1 MEKKNQTE
9 KQNQRRSR
17 RNAFPESNRLLS
29 QLRILCLAMLPF
41 LLARASGLMWRI
53 RAAFFDVFVK
63 LRAASESSRTRIP
76 AVAFLGAAFLIG
88 STAILSSLFTFGT
101 TVVYDGEELGIV
113 KNENT
118 ADAAL
123 GSVENDLSDVLGEDF
138 TLDMSLVSYSNGLV
152 TRKSVVDETAI
163 ETNLSD
169 QLDLVTYGY
178 ALYVDDEFIGATRNK
193 NALSALLEQ
202 VKAPYMSEHTK
213 EIDFVENVEIREGY
227 LANEDFCNLG
237 DIVLKI
243 NETKA
248 GEVVHI
254 VEQGDTWSA
263 IASNYNTDST
273 TLERLNPGFDIDKL
287 QIGDEI
293 LISNAVPYLTVQVS
307 QWEYYEADIP
317 YDIEYVDDPDM
328 WEGDTA
334 TVKEGV
340 FGKADTTA
348 LVTYVNSEEVAREI
362 TSQTVISESKTAV
375 VRRGTAKRP
384 SWAPTGTF
392 AWPASG
398 SRTSNY
404 GYRNIF
410 GGTSFHSGI
419 DIANSSGT
427 NIYASD
433 GGVVTHAGWMN
444 GYGYLVIIDHLNGY
458 TTYYGHNSK
467 MLVSVGDKVH
477 KGQHIAEMGATGRV
491 TGVHC
496 HFEIR
501 LNGKQQNPRNYL
513 P

>member
-1 MEKKNQTE
+1 MLTGEYKHGIDAKK
-9 KQNQRRSR
+9 
-17 RNAFPESNRLLS
+17 RLFI
-29 QLRILCLAMLPF
+29 QAKHR
-41 LLARASGLMWRI
+41 
-53 RAAFFDVFVK
+53 
-63 LRAASESSRTRIP
+63 E
-76 AVAFLGAAFLIG
+76 
-88 STAILSSLFTFGT
+88 
-101 TVVYDGEELGIV
+101 
-113 KNENT
+113 
-118 ADAAL
+118 
-123 GSVENDLSDVLGEDF
+123 VLGEDF
-138 TLDMSLVSYSNGLV
+138 TLDKSLVSYSTGLV
-152 TRKSVVDETAI
+152 SRTSVVDETVI
-163 ETNLSD
+163 ESTLND
-169 QLDLVTYGY
+169 QLDLVSYGY
-178 ALYVDDEFIGATRNK
+178 SLYVNDELIGTTRNRA
-193 NALSALLEQ
+193 ALEALLEQ
-202 VKAPYMSEHTK
+202 IKAPYLSENTAS
-213 EIDFVENVEIREGY
+213 IDFLEDVAICEGY
-227 LANEDFCNLG
+227 VSNDAFTNLG
-237 DIVLKI
+237 DIALKV

-248 GEVVHI
+248 GEVVYT
-254 VEQGDTWSA
+254 VVKGDTWSK
-263 IASNYNTDST
+263 IAASYDMSSAD
-273 TLERLNPGFDIDKL
+273 LEKLNPGFDPDKL

-307 QWEYYEADIP
+307 QWEYYEAEIP

-334 TVKEGV
+334 TVKKGV
-340 FGKADTTA
+340 YGIADTTA

-362 TSQTVISESKTAV
+362 TAQTVISEPETAV

-398 SRTSNY
+398 TRTSNY

-410 GGTSFHSGI
+410 GGTSFHGGI
-419 DIANSSGT
+419 DIANSKGT

-433 GGVVTHAGWMN
+433 GGVVTHAGWMS

-458 TTYYGHNSK
+458 TTYYAHNTK

>member
-1 MEKKNQTE
+1 MEKKIKTE
-9 KQNQRRSR
+9 KSNRRC
-17 RNAFPESNRLLS
+17 AFPESNRLLS
-29 QLRILCLAMLPF
+29 QLRILSLAMLPF
-41 LLARASGLMWRI
+41 LLARFSGLMWRA
-53 RAAFFDVFVK
+53 RTAFFGVFAK
-63 LRAASESSRTRIP
+63 LRSLFERSRTPIGA
-76 AVAFLGAAFLIG
+76 AVFLGAAFLI
-88 STAILSSLFTFGT
+88 SSAAVLSSLFTFGT

-113 KNENT
+113 KNQ
-118 ADAAL
+118 DAATAAL
-123 GSVENDLSDVLGEDF
+123 DSVESDLSGVLGEDF

-152 TRKSVVDETAI
+152 ARESVVDGEAI
-163 ETNLSD
+163 ETSLND

-193 NALSALLEQ
+193 NALSALLTQ
-202 VKAPYMSEHTK
+202 VKAPYMSEFTK

-227 LANEDFCNLG
+227 LPNEDFCNLG

-254 VEQGDTWSA
+254 VEKGDTWSA
-263 IASNYNTDST
+263 IAADYNTDSD

-293 LISNAVPYLTVQVS
+293 IISNAVPYLTVRLS
-307 QWEYYEADIP
+307 QWEYYEAEIP

-334 TVKEGV
+334 TVKKGV
-340 FGKADTTA
+340 YGVADTTA

-362 TSQTVISESKTAV
+362 TAQTVISEPETAI

-410 GGTSFHSGI
+410 GGRSFHGGI
-419 DIANSSGT
+419 DIANSKGT

-433 GGVVTHAGWMN
+433 GGVVSHAGWMS

-491 TGVHC
+491 PGVHC